1 MPGRPTTPTAPTTP
15 SAPDAPSPTAPGED
29 GHGPTLLHGYV
40 PVIDL
45 GLDAPPNARRRA
57 GVAEAVRKACETS
70 GFLVVVGHGV
80 PEATVTALYE
90 AAGAFF
96 RGPAEVRAGAANDP
110 DDPLQHGY
118 GANDRMH
125 LFGASLL
132 GERSEDRFPGLDAP
146 NRWPD
151 QPGFR
156 EAFLEYYRAATGLSV
171 ELMRLFALALN
182 LPETWFD
189 DKFERHMTPMMVNYY
204 PPRTGVTHDKLRNS
218 PHTDFGSL
226 TVLYQDEAPGGLQV
240 RDQHGRWL
248 DVPPLPGSFVVN
260 LGRLMTRWTNDR
272 WASTVHR
279 VVNPAKEQE
288 HLDRISIAFFYQAD
302 PEAEIACIPTCTTP
316 DDPPHHPPVRSGDYF
331 LSKSRRAYILR
342 SMGRLDAAP

>member
-1 MPGRPTTPTAPTTP
+1 MPTTEPAVQ
-15 SAPDAPSPTAPGED
+15 PDAD
-29 GHGPTLLHGYV
+29 GITLLHGYV

-45 GLDAPPNARRRA
+45 GLEEPADPQRRA
-57 GVAEAVRKACETS
+57 AVAQAVRRACETS

-80 PEATVTALYE
+80 PEATVTGLYD

-96 RGPAEVRAGAANDP
+96 RGPADVREQAANDFE
-110 DDPLQHGY
+110 DPLQHGWS
-118 GANDRMH
+118 ANDRMQ
-125 LFGASLL
+125 LFGGSLL
-132 GERSEDRFPGLDAP
+132 GERTEGRFPGLDSP

-156 EAFLEYYRAATGLSV
+156 EAFLAYYEAAAGLSR
-171 ELMRLFALALN
+171 EIMRLFALGLE

-189 DKFERHMTPMMVNYY
+189 DKFDRHMTPMMVNYY
-204 PPRTGVTHDKLRNS
+204 PPRTGVAHDKLRNS

-226 TVLYQDEAPGGLQV
+226 TVLYQDDAPGGLQV
-240 RDQHGRWL
+240 RDQHGQWL
-248 DVPPLPGSFVVN
+248 DVPPLAGSFVVN

-279 VVNPAKEQE
+279 VVNPSEEQE
-288 HLDRISIAFFYQAD
+288 HLDRISIAFFYQANPD
-302 PEAEIACIPTCTTP
+302 AEIACIPTCTGP

-331 LSKSRRAYILR
+331 LSKSRRAYVLR